1 MPDSAGNGSR
11 AHRKAAVLTV
21 AAGTV
26 SPWQVRDEFARLVI
40 GDLHGPAFGPRETLP
55 ASPLVRDRYL
65 VGMLAPRDVRTDPAR
80 FDEAS
85 NLEGDGEEGAES
97 DRTAA
102 VGFFPSSLG
111 LSFSVDA
118 EATEIEVLASW
129 GHYRKEQRAADEL
142 RAIEGFYIRKRDAD
156 KEMLSI
162 WQRYDREGTVR
173 VALVDGDI
181 EATMPVPEQPA
192 VVIRGRARRRND
204 GSRLVT
210 IFLVNEQTS
219 IKRNADER
227 WLFQAALTVRDPAA
241 RPIFLERSYGEPT
254 HAEADDER
262 AQLGMLYRDAL
273 EFAVGHGVAVRA
285 ERAPGEE
292 RRAISISTCNVPT
305 YELARTD
312 QPIVAENPLL
322 SPLERDMPV
331 LAATPDAQFRERLQP
346 IVTAYRAWIDAQ
358 EQRIGDPAQRLA
370 AHEEAARD
378 AITQA
383 RTIATRIEAGIAIL
397 ESDSNAAEAF
407 RFANE
412 AMWQQRIRQLA
423 IAQRRSLSDAASS
436 DEAKSAV
443 PPLEE
448 FVRLVDVPANRSW
461 RLFQIA
467 FICLNLPSLVDP
479 RHSERSGDD
488 AVLDLLF
495 FPTGGGKTEAYLG
508 LVAFTLAIRRLQG
521 TIESDEG
528 PLDGSEGVAVFMR
541 YTLRLLTSQQF
552 ARASALIC
560 ACEVLRRN
568 KAAAD
573 ARWGTVPFRLGL
585 WIGQNTTPN
594 YFKAALDA
602 VEAARQRSGYTGGYS
617 NPLQL
622 AACPWCGAGLEV
634 GRDIKPDKVRW
645 RTLLFCSDPF
655 GTCAFTERRAPGEGI
670 PVVTTDEEV
679 YRLLPAFLIATID
692 KFARLPWLGPMHLLF
707 GRTYQRCERHGFRSH
722 DLDRSSGY
730 EENDRHNAAGSVPA
744 HKTVACNRLRPPD
757 LIIQDE
763 LHLISGPLGTL
774 AGLYEA
780 AIDRLASV
788 CIGGITVRPKV
799 VASTATIRRAA
810 SQVNALFARR
820 LSLFPPPVLD
830 AGETFFARETPPSQ
844 TAPGRLYVG
853 ICARGQRLKAA
864 EARMSISILAAAQK
878 VFDRYGEAADPYM
891 TMLDYFSSL
900 RELAG
905 MRRLVDDDVRQ
916 RLSMAATRGL
926 GKRSTALTVKELTSR
941 MSSGEIPK
949 TLDGLTVSFA
959 PGTRSGYNGPFDV
972 VLATN
977 MISVGVDVP
986 RLGLMI
992 VVGQP
997 KSTAEYIQATSR
1009 IGREA
1014 NRPGIVFTLYNWARP
1029 RDLSHYE
1036 RFEFDH
1042 ATFYR
1047 QVEPLSLTP
1056 FSSRA
1061 LDRALAAVLVG
1072 IVRQEN
1078 AHLPLGNSLN
1088 PDEAAQIAPLVE
1100 RDVRAAVDALARRAA
1115 RVHPDPRV
1123 AAEVRRRADE
1133 LLDIWL
1139 DRQRIAQRHQ
1149 APLSYGG
1156 GAKRKS
1162 LLEPPGKR
1170 RWGRWSAPNSLRE
1183 TEHNV
1188 NLLLA
1193 VDDTSVDEAPPY
1205 HLTTAAAAAAPTA
1218 PNFEDEDFDERD
1230 DDR

>member
-1 MPDSAGNGSR
+1 MAVN
-11 AHRKAAVLTV
+11 AA
-21 AAGTV
+21 
-26 SPWQVRDEFARLVI
+26 SPWQVRDEFERLVV

-55 ASPLVRDRYL
+55 ARPLVRDRYL

-85 NLEGDGEEGAES
+85 NVDGDDEAGAET
-97 DRTAA
+97 DRSAA
-102 VGFFPSSLG
+102 VGFFPSSFG
-111 LSFSVDA
+111 LSFVVDA
-118 EATEIEVLASW
+118 DATKIEARASW
-129 GHYRKEQRAADEL
+129 GHYRKEQRDAEEL
-142 RAIEGFYIRKRDAD
+142 RNLEGFHIRKSDA
-156 KEMLSI
+156 ERENLPV
-162 WQRYDREGTVR
+162 WQRYPREGIVQL
-173 VALVDGDI
+173 ALLSGDI
-181 EATMPVPEQPA
+181 EATVPVAEQPA
-192 VVIRGRARRRND
+192 VVVRGRVRQRDD

-210 IFLVNEQTS
+210 LFLVNEQTS
-219 IKRNADER
+219 AKSNADER
-227 WLFQAALTVRDPAA
+227 WLFQAALTVRAPDG
-241 RPIFLERSYGEPT
+241 RPIFLERSHSESVQSET
-254 HAEADDER
+254 DSER
-262 AQLGMLYRDAL
+262 VQLTMLYRHAL

-285 ERAPGEE
+285 ERAPGDD
-292 RRAISISTCNVPT
+292 RRALSISTCNVPT

-312 QPIVAENPLL
+312 QPNVAENPLL
-322 SPLERDMPV
+322 APLERDMAV
-331 LAATPDAQFRERLQP
+331 LATTLDSQFRERLQP
-346 IVTAYRAWIDAQ
+346 VVTAFRDWIDAQ
-358 EQRIGDPAQRLA
+358 ERRIADSTQRLTEHA
-370 AHEEAARD
+370 EAARD

-383 RTIATRIEAGIAIL
+383 RAVATRIEAGIAL
-397 ESDSNAAEAF
+397 LASDPNAAEAF

-412 AMWQQRIRQLA
+412 AMWQQRIRQIA
-423 IAQRRSLSDAASS
+423 IAQRRRLTEAAPS
-436 DEAKSAV
+436 DEERDAI

-448 FVRLVDVPANRSW
+448 FIRAADVPTNRSW
-461 RLFQIA
+461 RLFQLA

-479 RHSERSGDD
+479 RHSERSGED
-488 AVLDLLF
+488 AVVDLLF

-521 TIESDEG
+521 TIESEDG

-560 ACEVLRRN
+560 ACEVLRRE

-573 ARWGTVPFRLGL
+573 ARWGATPFRLGL

-594 YFKAALDA
+594 YFKASLDA
-602 VEAARQRSGYTGGYS
+602 VEAARQRSGYTGGYA

-622 AACPWCGAGLEV
+622 AACPWCGATLQI
-634 GRDIKPDKVRW
+634 GRDIKPDKQRW
-645 RTLLFCSDPF
+645 RTLLYCSDPF
-655 GTCAFTERRAPGEGI
+655 GTCAFTQRRAPDEGI

-707 GRTYQRCERHGFRSH
+707 GRTHQRCERHGFRSP
-722 DLDRSSGY
+722 DLDGSPGC
-730 EENDRHNAAGSVPA
+730 EENDRHNAAGSLPP
-744 HKTVACNRLRPPD
+744 HKTVACGRLRPPD

-774 AGLYEA
+774 AGLYET
-780 AIDRLASV
+780 AIDYLASV
-788 CIGGITVRPKV
+788 RIGGTVVRPKV
-799 VASTATIRRAA
+799 VASTATIRRA
-810 SQVNALFARR
+810 STQVNALFARR
-820 LSLFPPPVLD
+820 LSLFPPPVID

-844 TAPGRLYVG
+844 ATPGRLYVG

-878 VFDRYGEAADPYM
+878 IFDLYGEAADPYM

-916 RLSMAATRGL
+916 RLPMAATRGL
-926 GKRSTALTVKELTSR
+926 GRRPPSLIVKELTSR
-941 MSSGEIPK
+941 MSSSEIPK
-949 TLDGLTVSFA
+949 TLDGLNVGFT
-959 PGTRSGYNGPFDV
+959 PGTRSSYNGPFDV

-977 MISVGVDVP
+977 MVSVGVDVP
-986 RLGLMI
+986 RLGLMM

-1009 IGREA
+1009 IGREESK
-1014 NRPGIVFTLYNWARP
+1014 PGIVFTLYNWARP

-1047 QVEPLSLTP
+1047 HVEPLSLTP

-1061 LDRALAAVLVG
+1061 LDRALTAVIVG
-1072 IVRQEN
+1072 VVRHEN
-1078 AHLPLGNSLN
+1078 AHLPLGLSLN

-1100 RDVRAAVDALARRAA
+1100 RSVRTVVDAIERRAA
-1115 RVHPDPRV
+1115 HVLPDPRV

-1133 LLDIWL
+1133 LLDIWI
-1139 DRQRIAQRHQ
+1139 DRQRSAAHHQ

-1156 GAKRKS
+1156 GAKRKA
-1162 LLEPPGKR
+1162 LLERPGRR
-1170 RWGRWSAPNSLRE
+1170 RWDRWTAPNSLRE

-1193 VDDTSVDEAPPY
+1193 FDDSSIDDPRPY
-1205 HLTTAAAAAAPTA
+1205 QLTTSIAVPNAAP
-1218 PNFEDEDFDERD
+1218 NVEDEDVEERIDEQ
-1230 DDR
+1230 

>member
-1 MPDSAGNGSR
+1 MA
-11 AHRKAAVLTV
+11 V
-21 AAGTV
+21 AAA
-26 SPWQVRDEFARLVI
+26 SPWQIRDEFERLVI

-55 ASPLVRDRYL
+55 ARPYIRDRYL

-85 NLEGDGEEGAES
+85 NVDGEDEEGAES
-97 DRTAA
+97 DRSAA

-111 LSFSVDA
+111 LSFVVDA
-118 EATEIEVLASW
+118 SATEIEVRASW
-129 GHYRKEQRAADEL
+129 GHYRKERS
-142 RAIEGFYIRKRDAD
+142 DAD
-156 KEMLSI
+156 KETLSV
-162 WQRYDREGTVR
+162 WQRYPREG
-173 VALVDGDI
+173 VALLPLVAGDI
-181 EATMPVPEQPA
+181 EAAAPVDEQSA
-192 VVIRGRARRRND
+192 VVVRGRARQRDD
-204 GSRLVT
+204 GSWLVT
-210 IFLVNEQTS
+210 LFLVNEQTS
-219 IKRNADER
+219 TKKNADER
-227 WLFQAALTVRDPAA
+227 WLFQAKLTVRDPGG
-241 RPIFLERSYGEPT
+241 RPIFLERSHSEQMQNETDG
-254 HAEADDER
+254 ER
-262 AQLGMLYRDAL
+262 AQLAMLYRDAP

-285 ERAPGEE
+285 ERALGEE
-292 RRAISISTCNVPT
+292 RRAVSIATCNVPT

-312 QPIVAENPLL
+312 QPNVAENPLL
-322 SPLERDMPV
+322 APLERDMAV
-331 LAATPDAQFRERLQP
+331 LAATPDARFRERLQP
-346 IVTAYRAWIDAQ
+346 IVTAYRDWIDAQ
-358 EQRIGDPAQRLA
+358 ERRIADPAHRLA
-370 AHEEAARD
+370 GHEEAARN
-378 AITQA
+378 AIAQA

-397 ESDSNAAEAF
+397 ANDADAAEAF

-423 IAQRRSLSDAASS
+423 IAQRRSIADAATS
-436 DEAKSAV
+436 DEERDAV

-448 FVRLVDVPANRSW
+448 FIRNADEPTNRSW
-461 RLFQIA
+461 RLFQLA

-479 RHSERSGDD
+479 RHRERSGDD
-488 AVLDLLF
+488 AVVDLLF

-521 TIESDEG
+521 TIESEDG

-560 ACEVLRRN
+560 ACEVLRRD
-568 KAAAD
+568 KAVAD
-573 ARWGTVPFRLGL
+573 TRWGTTPFRLGL

-594 YFKAALDA
+594 YFKGSLDA
-602 VEAARQRSGYTGGYS
+602 VEAARQRGGYTGGYA

-622 AACPWCGAGLEV
+622 AACPWCGATLQI
-634 GRDIKPDKVRW
+634 GRDVKPDKQRW
-645 RTLLFCSDPF
+645 RSLLYCSDPF
-655 GTCAFTERRAPGEGI
+655 GACAFTQKRSPGEGI

-707 GRTYQRCERHGFRSH
+707 GRTYQRCERHGFRSL
-722 DLDRSSGY
+722 DLDRSSGC
-730 EENDRHNAAGSVPA
+730 EENDRHNAAGSLPP

-774 AGLYEA
+774 AGLYET
-780 AIDRLASV
+780 AIDHLASV
-788 CIGGITVRPKV
+788 RIGGITVRPKV

-810 SQVNALFARR
+810 TQANALFARR

-830 AGETFFARETPPSQ
+830 AGETFFAHETPPSQ
-844 TAPGRLYVG
+844 AAPGRLYVG
-853 ICARGQRLKAA
+853 VCARGQRLKAA
-864 EARMSISILAAAQK
+864 EARMSVSILAAAQK
-878 VFDRYGEAADPYM
+878 VFDLYGEAADPYM

-926 GKRSTALTVKELTSR
+926 GKRSTSLTVKELTSR
-941 MSSGEIPK
+941 MSSSEIPK
-949 TLDGLTVSFA
+949 TLDGLTVGFTPGARSSF
-959 PGTRSGYNGPFDV
+959 NGPFDV

-977 MISVGVDVP
+977 MVSVGVDVP
-986 RLGLMI
+986 RLGLMM

-1009 IGREA
+1009 IGREG
-1014 NRPGIVFTLYNWARP
+1014 NKPGIVFTLYNWARP

-1056 FSSRA
+1056 FSSRS
-1061 LDRALAAVLVG
+1061 LDRALTAIIVG
-1072 IVRQEN
+1072 IVRHEN
-1078 AHLPLGNSLN
+1078 AHLPLGMSLN
-1088 PDEAAQIAPLVE
+1088 PDEAAQMAPLVE
-1100 RDVRAAVDALARRAA
+1100 RSVRAVVDVIERRAA
-1115 RVHPDPRV
+1115 HVHPDPRV

-1139 DRQRIAQRHQ
+1139 DRQRSALRHQ

-1156 GAKRKS
+1156 GAKRKA
-1162 LLEPPGKR
+1162 LLERPGRR

-1193 VDDTSVDEAPPY
+1193 VDDASIDDAQPY
-1205 HLTTAAAAAAPTA
+1205 RLTTGVGAPTIA
-1218 PNFEDEDFDERD
+1218 PNAEDEDFDEGD
-1230 DDR
+1230 DER